1 MTFAE
6 REPLR
11 HRYPH
16 GPYSMVGPVEV
27 AGAKPGDVIEFS
39 MLALRIGF
47 ADGLDDALTGC
58 LRELIGWLA
67 AATEL
72 SESEAYA
79 LASMAVSFRV
89 TQYAHQTASAYTSAP
104 PKAVHAVIP
113 KAIFPPGLR
122 DQVQRWLRPGTAAG
136 R

>member
-1 MTFAE
+1 
-6 REPLR
+6 
-11 HRYPH
+11 
-16 GPYSMVGPVEV
+16 V
-27 AGAKPGDVIEFS
+27 
-39 MLALRIGF
+39 IGF
-47 ADGLDDALTGC
+47 AASLDDALTGC
-58 LRELIGWLA
+58 LRELISWLA

-72 SESEAYA
+72 TKSEAYA

-89 TQYAHQTASAYTSAP
+89 TQYAHQSASAYTSAP

-122 DQVQRWLRPGTAAG
+122 DQVQRWLRPETAAG